1 MGIRRRGDYVW
12 WKWNEGGVRVGS
24 SYVQMTTSPVYLRF
38 CRLYPFLLGYKSV
51 FLNAVKFT
59 QMLYIWKKHEKQ
71 TRGFL
76 LILIQ
81 KHRLLSDTFVF
92 FMGKL
97 PLLDGV
103 ECEFVFIHPSLT
115 PIYTTFTLALGVFL
129 LRLLL
134 CIIVFIFLL
143 TTSDHFNNIFHFVI
157 SVTSMV

>member
-12 WKWNEGGVRVGS
+12 WKWSEGGVRVGS

-76 LILIQ
+76 LIPIQ
-81 KHRLLSDTFVF
+81 KHIAFWYLCVLQGETPTAGWCGVWICGYSSISYAYIHYLHISLRCFFTPTSFVYY
-92 FMGKL
+92 
-97 PLLDGV
+97 
-103 ECEFVFIHPSLT
+103 C
-115 PIYTTFTLALGVFL
+115 
-129 LRLLL
+129 
-134 CIIVFIFLL
+134 
-143 TTSDHFNNIFHFVI
+143 FHF
-157 SVTSMV
+157 SFDYLRPF